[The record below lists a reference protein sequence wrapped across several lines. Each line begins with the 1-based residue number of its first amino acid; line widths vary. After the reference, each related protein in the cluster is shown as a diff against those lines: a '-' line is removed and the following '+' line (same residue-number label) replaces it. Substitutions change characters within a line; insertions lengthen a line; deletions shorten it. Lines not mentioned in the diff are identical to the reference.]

1 MVQKDHIDEWLNNH
15 LKWYINTVEQQ
26 ETESSGLISMVWIGF
41 HLEIFQLHTLVGH
54 KHSTLSI
61 LGHSVVNQNIDVEW
75 LQYSLILASKGGIKS
90 LRIENGCF
98 NCILQ
103 MVEIPRKVRGI
114 HLYNL

>member
-54 KHSTLSI
+54 KHSTPSI
-61 LGHSVVNQNIDVEW
+61 LGHSVVNQNNDVEW

-90 LRIENGCF
+90 LRIGKWVFQLYIANGG
-98 NCILQ
+98 NT
-103 MVEIPRKVRGI
+103 
-114 HLYNL
+114 